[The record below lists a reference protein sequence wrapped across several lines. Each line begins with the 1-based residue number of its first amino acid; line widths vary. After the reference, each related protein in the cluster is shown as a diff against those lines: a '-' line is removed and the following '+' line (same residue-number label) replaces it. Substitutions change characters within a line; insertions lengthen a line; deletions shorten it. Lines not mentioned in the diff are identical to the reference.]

1 MAITAVGP
9 DLPGSVLEYKIAR
22 RASRKAAWRLIP
34 FLILCLVIAFLDR
47 VNVGFAALTM
57 NKELGFTAEM
67 FGFGVGVFFV
77 GYFIF
82 EVPSNLILEEVGAR
96 RWIARIMISW
106 GVIAA
111 SFAFVPSI
119 SAIFQSFGFSFFD
132 NARTFYLMRF
142 IFGAAEAGFAPGVI
156 LYLTYWFTADERAR
170 WLGVYNTGLP
180 LSLVIGG
187 PISGFILDTLNGF
200 MGLGGWQWLFI
211 VEGVP
216 SVLLGLW
223 ALRHLT
229 DKPIEAA
236 WLEPDERI
244 ALQARI
250 DHERK
255 SREAIRHYKLGE
267 TLTNPRVLG
276 LSLVYFGLLCG
287 LYGLNYW
294 LPQIVKGAA
303 TEIGLDKLTGVSINA
318 LTGYLVAVPYAF
330 ATVAMIW
337 WTHHSDVTHERVW
350 HVVCP
355 LVVSGLSLIAAAYL
369 GNPAL
374 AAVALTICAMG
385 VYAAVPT
392 FWTIPTGFLT
402 GSAAAG
408 GIALI
413 NSIGNLGG
421 FVGPYAFGWITDAT
435 GEITL
440 GLVVLA
446 AGPIMA
452 GVVTLLMGHDSKMEM
467 AGGRMMAE

>member
-1 MAITAVGP
+1 MGADLNVADTAA
-9 DLPGSVLEYKIAR
+9 S
-22 RASRKAAWRLIP
+22 RASRKAAQRLIP
-34 FLILCLVIAFLDR
+34 FLILCFVIAFLDR

-57 NKELGFTAEM
+57 NKELGLTAEM
-67 FGFGVGVFFV
+67 FGFGVGIFFL
-77 GYFIF
+77 GYCIF
-82 EVPSNLILEEVGAR
+82 EVPSNLILEKVGAR

-142 IFGAAEAGFAPGVI
+142 IFGAAEAGFAPGII

-170 WLGVYNTGLP
+170 WLGVFLTGNP
-180 LSLVIGG
+180 LALVIGG
-187 PISGFILDTLNGF
+187 PISGFILDTLNGS
-200 MGLGGWQWLFI
+200 MGLRGWQWLFI

-216 SVLLGLW
+216 SVLVGLW
-223 ALRHLT
+223 ALRRLT
-229 DKPIEAA
+229 DRPIEAA
-236 WLEPDERI
+236 WLQSDERI

-250 DHERK
+250 DRERK
-255 SREAIRHYKLGE
+255 SREAIRHYRLRE
-267 TLTNPRVLG
+267 ALTNPRVLG
-276 LSLVYFGLLCG
+276 LGLVFFGIVCG
-287 LYGLNYW
+287 IYGLVYW
-294 LPQIVKGAA
+294 LPQIVKGVVID
-303 TEIGLDKLTGVSINA
+303 IGLDKVTGVSINA
-318 LTGYLVAVPYAF
+318 LTGYLVAVPYAI

-337 WTHHSDVTHERVW
+337 WTRHSDITHERVW

-355 LVVSGLSLIAAAYL
+355 AVVSGLSLIGAAYL
-369 GNPAL
+369 GNAVL
-374 AAVALTICAMG
+374 SAVALTICAMG
-385 VYAAVPT
+385 VYASSAT
-392 FWTIPTGFLT
+392 FWTLPTGFLT

-421 FVGPYAFGWITDAT
+421 FVGPYAIGWMKDAT

-452 GVVTLLMGHDSKMEM
+452 GVVTFLMGHDSKIEM
-467 AGGRMMAE
+467 AGSRMMAE